1 MSKAKK
7 SLLEEGTVRQ
17 FMKLA
22 NIQPLASNFINET
35 YGGMDED
42 EEEFGEMPPA
52 DIPSPEEAETEIE
65 MEPEA
70 PVGEPSQSDMAA
82 AIESAL
88 ETFLQA
94 GAEKVAAEFEGVEVA
109 VEAEPSAEAGLE
121 AEPSD
126 IEAADVGS
134 EEASFEPVLP
144 GAEGAEGDD
153 GDEGDEDI
161 EDLEE
166 VSVVDEDSIMQETYR
181 RVVKRLGDMNREHKL
196 VESVTNKVF
205 ARLQKK

>member
-35 YGGMDED
+35 YGGMEED
-42 EEEFGEMPPA
+42 EEESDEMIPPEMDPPTDVDA
-52 DIPSPEEAETEIE
+52 EIE

-70 PVGEPSQSDMAA
+70 PVDGTSQSDMAA

-109 VEAEPSAEAGLE
+109 VEASPSSDAE
-121 AEPSD
+121 
-126 IEAADVGS
+126 
-134 EEASFEPVLP
+134 
-144 GAEGAEGDD
+144 
-153 GDEGDEDI
+153 
-161 EDLEE
+161 LEE
-166 VSVVDEDSIMQETYR
+166 PADMDVDGMDVDGMEPAGEESSFAPAVGEEGEEEEEGEVALENIDLVDEDAIMRETLR
-181 RVVKRLGDMNREHKL
+181 RVTKRLGAMNREHKL